1 MNLRFNLQ
9 MAKFSKLQ
17 RKTNSRRHQATP
29 YAFSSC
35 SRNVFK
41 RVLLKKRRSRAS
53 EKKHWKDATC
63 SVCLEYPH
71 NAVLLLCSSYDKG
84 CRPYMCATS
93 HRYSNCLEQ
102 YKKAYTKVNPIQSSQ
117 HWTELMENSSLSSG
131 LQHHNEKMEVP
142 ELLCPLCRGQVKGW
156 TVVEPARKYLNAKKR
171 ACMLDDCSFVGSY
184 KELRKH
190 VRTKHPLACPRAV
203 DPIHEEKWKR
213 LEREREQN
221 DVISTIISSTPGAV
235 VLGDYVIEPNFGGS
249 YSDYDTDLEDSLDGA
264 FFRLASLTRGENRG
278 IYSRGRYNRHRD
290 LFNVDFGRRSAFA
303 FRPVASYGQGLVVG
317 PGRSRRQWR
326 HRRATLL

>member
-9 MAKFSKLQ
+9 MAKFSKLR

-41 RVLLKKRRSRAS
+41 NVLLKKRGSRAS

-84 CRPYMCATS
+84 CRAYMCATG

-102 YKKAYTKVNPIQSSQ
+102 YKKAYTKVTPIQSSQ
-117 HWTELMENSSLSSG
+117 HWTEVMENSSLSSG
-131 LQHHNEKMEVP
+131 LQHQNEKMEVP

-156 TVVEPARKYLNAKKR
+156 TVVEPARKYLNAKKLEVIR
-171 ACMLDDCSFVGSY
+171 HSESMLGQSTHWHAHGQWILFLKKNGRVSSVRGS
-184 KELRKH
+184 KMM
-190 VRTKHPLACPRAV
+190 
-203 DPIHEEKWKR
+203 
-213 LEREREQN
+213 
-221 DVISTIISSTPGAV
+221 
-235 VLGDYVIEPNFGGS
+235 
-249 YSDYDTDLEDSLDGA
+249 
-264 FFRLASLTRGENRG
+264 
-278 IYSRGRYNRHRD
+278 
-290 LFNVDFGRRSAFA
+290 
-303 FRPVASYGQGLVVG
+303 
-317 PGRSRRQWR
+317 
-326 HRRATLL
+326 

>member
-1 MNLRFNLQ
+1 MFNLQ

-17 RKTNSRRHQATP
+17 RKTNSCRHQATP

-93 HRYSNCLEQ
+93 HRYSNCLDQ

-117 HWTELMENSSLSSG
+117 HWTELMENSRLSSG
-131 LQHHNEKMEVP
+131 PQHQ
-142 ELLCPLCRGQVKGW
+142 LCPLCRGQVKGW
-156 TVVEPARKYLNAKKR
+156 TVVEPARKYLNAVKF
-171 ACMLDDCSFVGSY
+171 M
-184 KELRKH
+184 
-190 VRTKHPLACPRAV
+190 
-203 DPIHEEKWKR
+203 
-213 LEREREQN
+213 
-221 DVISTIISSTPGAV
+221 STSAST
-235 VLGDYVIEPNFGGS
+235 
-249 YSDYDTDLEDSLDGA
+249 
-264 FFRLASLTRGENRG
+264 
-278 IYSRGRYNRHRD
+278 
-290 LFNVDFGRRSAFA
+290 LFN
-303 FRPVASYGQGLVVG
+303 
-317 PGRSRRQWR
+317 
-326 HRRATLL
+326 